1 MRTGRTSFIAFI
13 ALAFLAASSISTH
26 AQAALLMEQPYGF
39 FGTLNPTGHNAV
51 YFQRICAETPV
62 RLRRCEPGEMG
73 AVIARYQGLSGYDW
87 IAIPLVPY
95 LYSVE
100 DTSQVPDHVD
110 RPTVESMR
118 NRYHE
123 AHLLALGEQLRPGSF
138 LHGGWTELL
147 GVAYER
153 RIYAFRFATTA
164 AQDNAFIDRMNSAE
178 NRSHFELLYSNCAD
192 FARVVLNYY
201 FPRTFRRSFFPDA
214 GMTTPKQLAWK
225 LERFARKHP
234 ETNLEIFEI
243 PQVPGYRHR
252 SGSNKSVAE
261 SLSTT
266 AYAVPIALVNPY
278 IAGGIFMDYLVRGR
292 HRLIPNHPQV
302 LSAKTLSSITAPVLT
317 TPASHGQYRPS
328 TGNLAPVATGIG
340 TAQAQSFRA
349 DPEAK

>member
-1 MRTGRTSFIAFI
+1 MCVGRTARLI
-13 ALAFLAASSISTH
+13 LVAAIVLFSPSARSH

-39 FGTLNPTGHNAV
+39 FGELNPTGHNAI

-62 RLRRCEPGEMG
+62 HLRHCQSGELG
-73 AVIARYQGLSGYDW
+73 AVIARYQGISGYDW

-100 DTSQVPDHVD
+100 DPSEVPTHVD
-110 RPTVESMR
+110 RLTVTRMR

-123 AHLLALGEQLRPGSF
+123 THLLVLGENLHPGGF

-153 RIYAFRFATTA
+153 RIYAFRFATTE
-164 AQDNAFIDRMNSAE
+164 AQDDALIEHMNSAE

-201 FPRTFRRSFFPDA
+201 FPRTFRRTFFPDA

-225 LERFARKHP
+225 LEHFARSHH
-234 ETNLEIFEI
+234 ETQLDVFEI
-243 PQVPGYRHR
+243 PQVPGFRHQ

-266 AYAVPIALVNPY
+266 IYAVPIAIVNPY
-278 IAGGIFMDYLVRGR
+278 IAGGLFVDYLVRGR
-292 HRLIPNHPQV
+292 HRLIPAHPQM
-302 LSAKTLSSITAPVLT
+302 LTAETISTLSNPALT
-317 TPASHGQYRPS
+317 TSSRLPQDFPS
-328 TGNLAPVATGIG
+328 ADNQAPVAAGIG
-340 TAQAQSFRA
+340 TAHTQSLRA
-349 DPEAK
+349 DP